1 VKKYFFS
8 LTGLL
13 FLLSACSLLPS
24 PEQAP
29 EAEKEPVVE
38 KKAGKNYYTLRLSD
52 DGASDD
58 DIIGIGVGGRALTR
72 DSAIASHEFF
82 EVVFIYRDGGTNRV
96 ARAAWDIGVTPEISG
111 VYRPL
116 ESTNYNYGGIAP
128 PTTNGQGSAL
138 LFVGTKNEKTL
149 LALGRLVQVGDAAS
163 TDITK
168 ATKSVTFEVTPL
180 LAGVAFNKTDSRFR
194 TGLTNISFA
203 AMGTGLDT
211 PTDPNTPMET
221 GIFIHYNY
229 RKPIPLFKLNS
240 GTVYGKYNFA
250 VDTAGA
256 ITPTTFDQYKAGIL
270 LKPPPAGK
278 GNKNLEMRNPRYF
291 VTDGQYNYSS
301 ILVQDTKTTVSFQNN
316 AGATFENPVE
326 FRFADVPQDGS
337 VFALV
342 FEIFVHNLT
351 TAPAVSG
358 GFEAATWRISTGMDS
373 KRLDLDDGT
382 GGDGGAIFLG
392 SGDVAAWLAPYLP

>member
-1 VKKYFFS
+1 MKKYFFS

-13 FLLSACSLLPS
+13 FLLSACNLLPS
-24 PEQAP
+24 PEQTS
-29 EAEKEPVVE
+29 EAEKKEPVVE

-52 DGASDD
+52 DGAPDNGT
-58 DIIGIGVGGRALTR
+58 IGIGVGGRALTR
-72 DSAIASHEFF
+72 ESAIASHEFF

-111 VYRPL
+111 VYRPA
-116 ESTNYNYGGIAP
+116 ESTNYNYGRIAP
-128 PTTNGQGSAL
+128 PAANGQGSAL
-138 LFVGTKNEKTL
+138 LFVGTKNDKTL
-149 LALGRLVQVGDAAS
+149 LALGRLVQVGDATS

-180 LAGVAFNKTDSRFR
+180 RAGVSFDRATSSFR
-194 TGLTNISFA
+194 TGPTNATTFA
-203 AMGTGLDT
+203 VMGTGS
-211 PTDPNTPMET
+211 NTPMET
-221 GIFIHYNY
+221 NIFIHYNY
-229 RKPIPLFKLNS
+229 RKPFPLFKLNS
-240 GTVYGKYNFA
+240 NTVYGKYNFA

-256 ITPTTFDQYKAGIL
+256 IASHDFDQYKLGIL
-270 LKPPPAGK
+270 LKQPPAGK
-278 GNKNLEMRNPRYF
+278 DNKNLEMRNPRYF

-301 ILVQDTKTTVSFQNN
+301 ILVQDTKTTAFFENN
-316 AGATFENPVE
+316 AGTSVFTFENPVE
-326 FRFADVPQDGS
+326 FRFANVPQDGS

-351 TAPAVSG
+351 TAAAVSG
-358 GFEAATWRISTGMDS
+358 GFEAETWRISTGMDS
-373 KRLDLDDGT
+373 KRLDLDDGN